1 MCQIQD
7 VANSISMETKPI
19 NKDNFQELIEIYR
32 QGLATSIASFQNDL
46 PVWQDW
52 DKGHLDFCR
61 ISIYENNEMLGWTAL
76 SPVSSRCVYSGV
88 AEVSV
93 YVATI
98 ARGKGIGEMLLN
110 ELIKQSEL
118 NEIWT
123 LQSGIFTENIGSVKL
138 HEKCGFRIVGYR
150 EKIGKKNGVWKDNI
164 LMEYRS
170 KIVGID

>member
-1 MCQIQD
+1 
-7 VANSISMETKPI
+7 MEIKPI
-19 NKDNFQELIEIYR
+19 TKENFPELVEIYGQR
-32 QGLATSIASFQNDL
+32 LATNIATFQNDS
-46 PVWQDW
+46 PIWEDW
-52 DKGHLDFCR
+52 DKGHLNFCR
-61 ISIYENNEMLGWTAL
+61 ISIYENNEMFAWAAL

-110 ELIKQSEL
+110 ELIKQSES

-123 LQSGIFTENIGSVKL
+123 LQSGIFAENQNSIRL

-150 EKIGKKNGVWKDNI
+150 EKIGRKNGVWKDTV
-164 LMEYRS
+164 LMERRS
-170 KIVGID
+170 KITGIN

>member
-1 MCQIQD
+1 MAD
-7 VANSISMETKPI
+7 VANSVAMEIKPI
-19 NKDNFQELIEIYR
+19 TKENFPKLVEIYE
-32 QGLATSIASFQNDL
+32 QGLATNIATFQNDL
-46 PVWQDW
+46 PIWEDW
-52 DKGHLDFCR
+52 DKGHLVSCR
-61 ISIYENNEMLGWTAL
+61 ISFYKDDVMLGWAAL

-110 ELIKQSEL
+110 ELIKQSES

-123 LQSGIFTENIGSVKL
+123 LQSGIFAENLNSIKL

-150 EKIGKKNGVWKDNI
+150 EKIGRKNGVWKDTV
-164 LMEYRS
+164 LMERRS
-170 KIVGID
+170 KITGIN